1 MRRIALASREHLP
14 ASLVFKRKLVAD
26 GEIVE
31 AFESTPVTKSLQHNC
46 AMHKS
51 LCTPETLSEPLVAQL
66 GPHHRARVLQHL
78 RDLPPNDRWLRFGYV
93 LTEDALRRYVRN
105 LHFSRD
111 AVFGIF
117 DSAALLMA
125 VGHLGFEKNAGCKTA
140 EFGVSV
146 LPHIRRQGFGL
157 RLLKRAATHA
167 RNRGATQL
175 IMAYVPENEALKQL
189 ARRAG
194 MHLIQDRYEPRAYLT
209 LEPPNA
215 ASLMD
220 ETFSEMLAA
229 IDLGFRVAN
238 AETAAH
244 RLTSA

>member
-1 MRRIALASREHLP
+1 
-14 ASLVFKRKLVAD
+14 
-26 GEIVE
+26 
-31 AFESTPVTKSLQHNC
+31 
-46 AMHKS
+46 MHKPFS
-51 LCTPETLSEPLVAQL
+51 LRDEPRPLVAQL

-78 RDLPPNDRWLRFGYV
+78 RELPQHDLWLRFGYAI
-93 LTEDALRRYVRN
+93 TDAALRNYVRH

-111 AVFGIF
+111 ALFGIF
-117 DSAALLMA
+117 DASAQLMA
-125 VGHLGFEKNAGCKTA
+125 VGHLGFDKNEIVKTA

-146 LPHIRRQGFGL
+146 LPSTRRQGFGL
-157 RLLKRAATHA
+157 VLLQRAAMHA

-175 IMAYVPENEALKQL
+175 VMTYVEENNALKQL
-189 ARRAG
+189 AQRAG
-194 MHLIQDRYEPRAYLT
+194 MHFEHDRYEPRAYLD
-209 LEPPNA
+209 LEPPSA

-238 AETAAH
+238 ADAAAH